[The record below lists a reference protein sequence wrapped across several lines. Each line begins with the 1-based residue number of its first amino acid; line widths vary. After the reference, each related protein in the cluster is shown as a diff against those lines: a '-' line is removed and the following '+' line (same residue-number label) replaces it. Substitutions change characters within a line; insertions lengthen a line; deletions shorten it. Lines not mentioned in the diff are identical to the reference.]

1 MQGCCWEYA
10 MKESPSPNEPRAT
23 VPDAPVA
30 VQGRSDVF
38 FAGAYGR
45 IARIMLVLAVTSAP
59 VLGATLG
66 WRFALGFVA
75 GSVAG
80 AANFY
85 WLKSGV
91 SVLADVVTRTGERS
105 TARIVAQSL
114 LRYGLLAIIVYVI
127 LRGSGQGIYG
137 FFAGLFVPV
146 AAMVCEGAYEAWSAL
161 RHEI

>member
-1 MQGCCWEYA
+1 
-10 MKESPSPNEPRAT
+10 MKESPSTDEP
-23 VPDAPVA
+23 V
-30 VQGRSDVF
+30 SDVF

-45 IARIMLVLAVTSAP
+45 IARVMLALAVLAAP
-59 VLGATLG
+59 LLAATLG
-66 WRFALGFVA
+66 WRFALGFAA
-75 GSVAG
+75 GAMIG

-91 SVLADVVTRTGERS
+91 DSLADVVARTGKRS
-105 TARIVAQSL
+105 TAGIVAKSL

-146 AAMVCEGAYEAWSAL
+146 AAMVCEGAYEAWSTL
-161 RHEI
+161 RHDI